1 MSINENKIIQAFG
14 NFCRLLGDLPGF
26 VVFNMLQIW
35 LDKTPS
41 AYVIPTNG
49 IGRILTIVQHTHN
62 LALALNRAHAMFFPF
77 HYSIFYSHKR

>member
-1 MSINENKIIQAFG
+1 
-14 NFCRLLGDLPGF
+14 LLGDLPKF

-35 LDKTPS
+35 LDQTPPAFVYS
-41 AYVIPTNG
+41 TNG
-49 IGRILTIVQHTHN
+49 INRILAIVQHSHN